1 MNPFVERRQALLAK
15 MPPNSLAVIPAAPG
29 RVRSR
34 DTDYVFRQNSD
45 FHYLTG
51 FEEPEALLVLERGV
65 RKRRSLLF
73 CRPKDQLREQWDGT
87 RLGPSGAPAQLGVD
101 AAYPVSQISHKLPK
115 LLLDKDRLLMELGE
129 SDVEREVLGHL
140 GDIRMSREAHRAPKS
155 LDLLGPLL
163 HEMRAVKTSD
173 ELEIMR
179 EAARISVDAHHRA
192 MKAAKPGLGEWIL
205 EAEIVHEFMRRGA
218 RAPAYTSIVGSG
230 ANACV
235 LHYIENSAVMQDG
248 DLVLIDAGCEYRHYA
263 SDITRTFPVSGTF
276 SDAQKD
282 VYEIVLAAQLAA
294 IAECKPGNGLDAP
307 HKAAVREVT
316 KGLMELGLIQGE
328 LDTLIEEEAHQPYFM
343 HGTSHFIGLDVHDVG
358 ARKRGKDWRCLE
370 PGMVLTVEPGIYM
383 VDDQVPAKYRDI
395 GIRIEDDVLIT
406 ESGHEVLTQ
415 GAVKT
420 VADIEALMSG

>member
-1 MNPFVERRQALLAK
+1 MNPFIERRQALLAK
-15 MPPNSLAVIPAAPG
+15 MPPNSLAVIPAAPS

-51 FEEPEALLVLERGV
+51 FEEPEALLVLECGV
-65 RKRRSLLF
+65 RKQRSVLF
-73 CRPKDQLREQWDGT
+73 CRPKDELRERWDGM
-87 RLGPSGAPAQLGVD
+87 RLGPSAAPERLGVD
-101 AAYPVSQISHKLPK
+101 AAYPVSQISRRLPK
-115 LLLDKDRLLMELGE
+115 LMLDKERLLMEIGE
-129 SDVEREVLGHL
+129 SEVERQVLAHL
-140 GDIRMSREAHRAPKS
+140 GDIRMSREAHRAPKR
-155 LDLLGPLL
+155 LDLLGPFL

-192 MKAAKPGLGEWIL
+192 MKTAKPGLGEWIL

-248 DLVLIDAGCEYRHYA
+248 DLVLIDAGCEYQHYA
-263 SDITRTFPVSGTF
+263 SDITRTFPVSGSF
-276 SDAQKD
+276 SKAQKD

-294 IAECKPGNGLDAP
+294 IAECKPGNSLDSP
-307 HKAAVREVT
+307 HNAAVREVT
-316 KGLMELGLIQGE
+316 KGLLELGLIQGE
-328 LDTLIEEEAHQPYFM
+328 LETLIDEEAHSPYFM
-343 HGTSHFIGLDVHDVG
+343 HGTSHFLGLDVHDVG
-358 ARKRGKDWRCLE
+358 ARKQDKDWRRLE

-383 VDDQVPAKYRDI
+383 VDDKVPDKYRDI

-420 VADIEALMSG
+420 VAEIEAMMRG